1 MKVQYKFA
9 VKGRIRIKDAFP
21 LFSSGVEYN
30 IETDKDGVVTF
41 ISITYP
47 ANDPSLWPSITEDP
61 EPGIAANISMHSP
74 GLERAQETIRTAEG
88 ILSFFGLEQIMWGN
102 PEEIYLPDTDE
113 EKQKLAV
120 YSMAHSTKKVTALD
134 TEPISFDI
142 IGRSLLRAENL
153 SQHEIPLAFFRKG
166 KNDTYENRFIEAC
179 LDFLFMLETLFANG
193 KFKSSQVVAEYT
205 SSKILLDAIYKS
217 ILDTDLLNIA
227 QHRGPS
233 HKKRLTEKYMTR
245 TPAQVAESFVDLRG
259 QLHHHSLKD
268 KNRWHPE
275 RHDDFLAD
283 ALFLEQVCF
292 HVGFELFSSEVFS
305 KDSETQFLDCY
316 KAAKDRKAH
325 T

>member
-1 MKVQYKFA
+1 LKVQYKFA
-9 VKGRIRIKDAFP
+9 VKGRIRVEESFP
-21 LFSSGVEYN
+21 LSANGVEYA
-30 IETDKDGVVTF
+30 IETDKDGILTF
-41 ISITYP
+41 ISATYP
-47 ANDPSLWPSITEDP
+47 ANDPSLWPSITRDP
-61 EPGIAANISMHSP
+61 EPGIAANIVMHSP
-74 GLERAQETIRTAEG
+74 NIERAQEAIRTAEG
-88 ILSFFGLEQIMWGN
+88 ILSFFGLEHIAWGN
-102 PEEIYLPDTDE
+102 PEEIYLPETDE
-113 EKQKLAV
+113 EKQRLSV
-120 YSMAHSTKKVTALD
+120 YRMSHSTKKVTALD

-153 SQHEIPLAFFRKG
+153 SNHEIPLAFFRKG
-166 KNDTYENRFIEAC
+166 KNDTYESRHIEAC

-205 SSKILLDAIYKS
+205 SSKLLLDAIYKATQ
-217 ILDTDLLNIA
+217 DTDLPKFA

-233 HKKRLTEKYMTR
+233 HRNRLVDKYTTK
-245 TPAQVAESFVDLRG
+245 TPNQIAESFVDLRG

-305 KDSETQFLDCY
+305 KESERQFLDSY
-316 KAAKDRKAH
+316 RAAKDHVAH